1 MKIFNKSMQSIV
13 LINCYFGEFPWYF
26 PFFIKSCATNPTIDF
41 IVFSDALY
49 ADELPK
55 NVRIIPFSLST
66 FNLLSTEKLGFE
78 IALKNAYKLC
88 DFKPAYGVIFSDYL
102 DKYDFWGMC
111 DIDIILGRIREFIT
125 DEMLDTLDVIN
136 TRHDYLTGSF
146 MLFRNNDVPNN
157 LFTKSKDYKKV
168 FESDK
173 HYCFDECNFKHAQM
187 EQEMNIFDVDCE
199 IESMEHVIRK
209 EMELGNI
216 SVFFD
221 FLVIDGLSGKLKWDN
236 GVLGYDNKFEI
247 LLYHLIQ
254 YKSNVLSEENSWTSI
269 PNVFFI
275 DKYTFR
281 KQSKVSIKGF
291 LKFVVCNKLNPLKSK
306 IMHLIDYL
314 YAVYIFPKPL
324 SNIGLGYYKNK
335 LGESFVQIKKDK
347 NGKNTLFYFNFL
359 NSKSTVVQS
368 KFNKDIFFI
377 KGIPNEKF
385 KKIESIDYKTTNIYK
400 TYLDGSFTNFE
411 ILKEFTN

>member
-1 MKIFNKSMQSIV
+1 
-13 LINCYFGEFPWYF
+13 
-26 PFFIKSCATNPTIDF
+26 
-41 IVFSDALY
+41 
-49 ADELPK
+49 
-55 NVRIIPFSLST
+55 
-66 FNLLSTEKLGFE
+66 
-78 IALKNAYKLC
+78 
-88 DFKPAYGVIFSDYL
+88 
-102 DKYDFWGMC
+102 
-111 DIDIILGRIREFIT
+111 
-125 DEMLDTLDVIN
+125 
-136 TRHDYLTGSF
+136 
-146 MLFRNNDVPNN
+146 
-157 LFTKSKDYKKV
+157 
-168 FESDK
+168 
-173 HYCFDECNFKHAQM
+173 M

-209 EMELGNI
+209 EMELFNI
-216 SVFFD
+216 NVFFD

>member
-1 MKIFNKSMQSIV
+1 MQNIL
-13 LINCYFGEFPWYF
+13 LINCYFGRFPWYF
-26 PFFIKSCATNPTIDF
+26 PFYIKSCSTNTTVDF
-41 IVFSDALY
+41 IIFSDALY
-49 ADELPK
+49 TDTLPG
-55 NVRIIPFSLST
+55 NVRIIPFSLAE
-66 FNLLSTEKLGFE
+66 FNLLATEKLGFE

-102 DKYDFWGMC
+102 HKYDFWGMC
-111 DIDIILGRIREFIT
+111 DIDIVLGRIREFIT
-125 DEMLDTLDVIN
+125 DEMLDTFDVIN

-146 MLFRNNDVPNN
+146 MLLRNNEILNN
-157 LFTKSKDYKKV
+157 LFTKSKDYQKV
-168 FESDK
+168 FTSDV

-209 EMELGNI
+209 EMKLGSIN
-216 SVFFD
+216 VFFD

-254 YKSNVLSEENSWTSI
+254 YKSNVWSKNITWLNI
-269 PNVFFI
+269 PTIFFI

-281 KQSKVSIKGF
+281 KQSKININGF
-291 LKFVVCNKLNPLKSK
+291 LEFVVCNKLNPLKSK
-306 IMHLIDYL
+306 IIHLIDYL
-314 YAVYIFPKPL
+314 CAVYILPKPL
-324 SNIGLGYYKNK
+324 FNIGFGYYKNK
-335 LGESFVQIKKDK
+335 LGESSVQIEKDE
-347 NGKNTLFYFNFL
+347 NGKNTMFYFNFS
-359 NSKSTVVQS
+359 NSKGTIVQS
-368 KFNKDIFFI
+368 KFNKEIFFI

-385 KKIESIDYKTTNIYK
+385 KKIESIDNKTTNIYK
-400 TYLDGSFTNFE
+400 NHLDGSFTNFE

>member
-1 MKIFNKSMQSIV
+1 MQNIL
-13 LINCYFGEFPWYF
+13 LINCYFGRFPWYF
-26 PFFIKSCATNPTIDF
+26 PFYIKSCSRNTTVDF
-41 IVFSDALY
+41 IIFSDALY
-49 ADELPK
+49 TDTLPG
-55 NVRIIPFSLST
+55 NVRIIPFSLAE
-66 FNLLSTEKLGFE
+66 FNLLATEKLGFE

-102 DKYDFWGMC
+102 HKYDFWGMC
-111 DIDIILGRIREFIT
+111 DIDIVLGRIREFIT
-125 DEMLDTLDVIN
+125 DEMLDTFDVIN

-146 MLFRNNDVPNN
+146 MLFRNNDVLNN
-157 LFTKSKDYKKV
+157 LFAKSKDYKKI
-168 FESDK
+168 FKSHK

-209 EMELGNI
+209 EMKLGSIN
-216 SVFFD
+216 VFFD

-254 YKSNVLSEENSWTSI
+254 YKSNVWSKNITWLNI
-269 PNVFFI
+269 PTIFFI

-281 KQSKVSIKGF
+281 KQSKININGF
-291 LKFVVCNKLNPLKSK
+291 LEFVVCNKLNPLKSK
-306 IMHLIDYL
+306 IIHLIDYL
-314 YAVYIFPKPL
+314 CAVYILPKPL
-324 SNIGLGYYKNK
+324 FNIGFGYYKNK
-335 LGESFVQIKKDK
+335 LGESFVQIEKDE
-347 NGKNTLFYFNFL
+347 NGKNTMFYFNFS
-359 NSKSTVVQS
+359 NSKGTIVQS
-368 KFNKDIFFI
+368 KFNKEIFFI

-385 KKIESIDYKTTNIYK
+385 KKIESIDNKTTNIYK
-400 TYLDGSFTNFE
+400 NHLDGSFTNFE